1 MKCPYCGATLLNNA
15 RFCEECGAVQSNYS
29 DAAPDFGQQAQ
40 YQQPQFQQQPQYGQS
55 RAGMGVSMRSGEP
68 QSPIYTDFA
77 NAVKLFFHNWN
88 NFSGRST
95 RSEFWYAYL
104 LQMMIGVVTARL
116 PLIISLAA
124 SIAMF
129 VPFLAVSVR
138 RLHDI
143 GKSGW
148 WYLIA
153 FTCVGAFVLI
163 YWYSKPGDPLSNQ
176 YGPSAEELDIQNPR
190 IGNNF
195 NNTNNFGS

>member
-1 MKCPYCGATLLNNA
+1 MPELYLT
-15 RFCEECGAVQSNYS
+15 
-29 DAAPDFGQQAQ
+29 
-40 YQQPQFQQQPQYGQS
+40 
-55 RAGMGVSMRSGEP
+55 
-68 QSPIYTDFA
+68 
-77 NAVKLFFHNWN
+77 
-88 NFSGRST
+88 FSVRKNLI
-95 RSEFWYAYL
+95 E
-104 LQMMIGVVTARL
+104 MMIGVVTARL

-176 YGPSAEELDIQNPR
+176 YGPLAEELDIQNPS